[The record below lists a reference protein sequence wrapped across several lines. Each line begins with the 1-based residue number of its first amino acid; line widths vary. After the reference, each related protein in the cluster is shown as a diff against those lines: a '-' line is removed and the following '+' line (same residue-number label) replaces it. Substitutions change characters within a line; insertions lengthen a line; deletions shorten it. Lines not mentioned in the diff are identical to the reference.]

1 MNKKSQSAMEYLM
14 TYGWAILVVLIAL
27 GALFYLGVFNPKT
40 PATCSISSPLNCADT
55 KITAVSG
62 LELSIGATGANSVAY
77 TVGSAIKINGVNC
90 VMTDDGD
97 AAPNQAN
104 GIMENVKT
112 QRVIVKCNPGLTAG
126 TKYTGTIDLTYT
138 LIGSTITHITQGQ
151 FSGTVE

>member
-1 MNKKSQSAMEYLM
+1 MEYLM

-55 KITAVSG
+55 KITFASG
-62 LELSIGATGANSVAY
+62 LELSIGATGANLVTY
-77 TVGSAIKINGVNC
+77 TVPPAVAPIKINGVDCAITN
-90 VMTDDGD
+90 DGD
-97 AAPNQAN
+97 GDAN
-104 GIMENVKT
+104 GIMNNVKT
-112 QRVIVKCNPGLTAG
+112 QRVIVRCVPNPALAAG